1 MDKEIKK
8 MMSPNVKNAYMKL
21 CKASKKELK
30 YIKKRNKI
38 LAKKFPDWKDD
49 EFNCDANKFIF
60 GIKRNNEFEEQP
72 SFYTDNIFEVYY
84 NRESHLYFFTLD
96 ILPFCPDNVYTKDII
111 IEYKSKLSA
120 INKEWLNWLGSSRES
135 LKECLR
141 SFKPIEDM
149 DEVDVSMTSARTLHD
164 LYIKFNYLTKGIIFT
179 KFKEETKS

>member
-1 MDKEIKK
+1 MDKEIEK

-49 EFNCDANKFIF
+49 EFNCDSNKFIF

-84 NRESHLYFFTLD
+84 NREPRF
-96 ILPFCPDNVYTKDII
+96 
-111 IEYKSKLSA
+111 SA
-120 INKEWLNWLGSSRES
+120 PRAAFQAGGPCQTARDCAGAGSR
-135 LKECLR
+135 
-141 SFKPIEDM
+141 P
-149 DEVDVSMTSARTLHD
+149 
-164 LYIKFNYLTKGIIFT
+164 
-179 KFKEETKS
+179 

>member
-1 MDKEIKK
+1 MDKEIEK
-8 MMSPNVKNAYMKL
+8 MMSPGVRNAYVKM

-60 GIKRNNEFEEQP
+60 GIKRNNDFEEQP

-84 NRESHLYFFTLD
+84 NRESHLYFFTID

-111 IEYKSKLSA
+111 AEYKSKLSA
-120 INKEWLNWLGSSRES
+120 INKEWFKCFGFDKEY
-135 LKECLR
+135 LKDYLR
-141 SFKPIEDM
+141 SFKPIEDL
-149 DEVDVSMTSARTLHD
+149 DNVDISMTSAYTLQD
-164 LYIKFNYLTKGIIFT
+164 LYVKFNYLTKGIIFT